1 MFPSGLHIAL
11 GYGGLVKVTSLRK
24 DYFIKT

>member
-1 MFPSGLHIAL
+1 MFPSGFHIAL
-11 GYGGLVKVTSLRK
+11 RCGGLVKVTSLRK